1 MLRNAL
7 RGKPIGAL
15 RPRSSADYGLR
26 EEWRAS
32 RVLDGDLSRRR
43 VRRFAPSALSVGIEM
58 HLALRTFWTAVVVP
72 FGAAAAF
79 LYLSI
84 VSVLLTGWW
93 VVGCYR

>member
-15 RPRSSADYGLR
+15 RLRSSADYGLR

-32 RVLDGDLSRRR
+32 RVLDG
-43 VRRFAPSALSVGIEM
+43 VCPGGACGAFAPSALSVGIEM
-58 HLALRTFWTAVVVP
+58 LLALRTFWTAVVVP

-84 VSVLLTGWW
+84 VNVLLMDWW

>member
-1 MLRNAL
+1 MLRNAF
-7 RGKPIGAL
+7 RGKPIGPL
-15 RPRSSADYGLR
+15 RPRSSADYGLK
-26 EEWRAS
+26 EEWCAS
-32 RVLDGDLSRRR
+32 RGFVGDLSRRR

-58 HLALRTFWTAVVVP
+58 HLALRAFWTAVVVP